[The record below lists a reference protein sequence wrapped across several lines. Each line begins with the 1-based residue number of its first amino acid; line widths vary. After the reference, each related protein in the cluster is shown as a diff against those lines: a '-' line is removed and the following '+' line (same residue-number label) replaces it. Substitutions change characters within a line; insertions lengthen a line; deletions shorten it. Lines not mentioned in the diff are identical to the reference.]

1 MAFINVEEGLPGIMG
16 LLEYRRDT
24 AEPIR
29 ELTQILLR
37 GPSSLNEGERE
48 LIATLVSHRNE
59 CVFCTSAHTATADL
73 LTGDSSISAA
83 VKEDIDSAPISDK
96 MKALLKI
103 ADKVQ
108 ESGLSV
114 EEEDVEAAKD
124 KGATDR
130 EIHDTVL
137 IAGLFCLYNRYVDG
151 LNSWTP
157 KNPKFYKS
165 LARRIGPKG
174 YRRPPNGYDGKKYN
188 KYED

>member
-1 MAFINVEEGLPGIMG
+1 MAYINVDEDLPGIMG

-103 ADKVQ
+103 AAKVQ

-114 EEEDVEAAKD
+114 QEEDVETAKE
-124 KGATDR
+124 KGATDH

-157 KNPKFYKS
+157 EDPKFYKS

-174 YRRPPNGYDGKKYN
+174 YRRPPNGYYGKKDN
-188 KYED
+188 KSED

>member
-1 MAFINVEEGLPGIMG
+1 MAYITVEKGLPGIMG

-48 LIATLVSHRNE
+48 LIAALVSHKNE
-59 CVFCTSAHTATADL
+59 CLFCDSAHTATTNL
-73 LTGDSSISAA
+73 LIGDPEITAA
-83 VKEDIDSAPISDK
+83 IKEDIDSAPISDK

-103 ADKVQ
+103 AVKVQ
-108 ESGLSV
+108 ESGLAV
-114 EEEDVEAAKD
+114 KDEDVEAARN
-124 KGATDR
+124 KGATDD

-137 IAGLFCLYNRYVDG
+137 IAALFSMYNRYVDG

-157 KNPKFYKS
+157 KNPKFYKA

-174 YRRPPNGYDGKKYN
+174 YHRPPNGYENHKYY
-188 KYED
+188 KSEE